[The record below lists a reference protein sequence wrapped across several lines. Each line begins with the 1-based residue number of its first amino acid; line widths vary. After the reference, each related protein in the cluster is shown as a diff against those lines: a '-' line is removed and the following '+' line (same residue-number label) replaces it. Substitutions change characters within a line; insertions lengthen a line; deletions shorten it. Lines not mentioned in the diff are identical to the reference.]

1 MTTAGRFIRR
11 VAMVGLPALLGVAAI
26 WAAGGLRQL
35 PAPTETTRQPTPV
48 RVITLAP
55 VDLVPRVSG
64 YGTVA
69 PVREWRAVARV
80 EGEVTHIAQPLAPGD
95 LVAAGSVLFRIDD
108 SDLKLDLA
116 GVDAQLAASE
126 LKDETLRA
134 SLALARS
141 DLDLM
146 NEDLSRQEQLATQ
159 GVVTQAALEATRR
172 QQLTARSK
180 VTELDSALKL
190 NAAEREVL
198 TTQRASLERAIG
210 FAEIRAPYDLR
221 VTELSADLGQYVSR
235 GQTLLAAEGTEA
247 VDIAAQFAI
256 GRIGPLLRQAGGGT
270 TVQDL
275 TAKVRLPAAD
285 HDVVWPATVVRMGDA
300 IDAATQS
307 APVIV
312 RVDDPQGQSVA
323 GQRPPLRRNMFV
335 AVELSVPQRQ
345 ALVVPLEAVRDGNAL
360 VVSAEGILEK
370 RAVET
375 GFVLDDIAVVS
386 KGLAPGDKLVV
397 TDPTIA
403 VPGMAAKPVE
413 DTVRKAEIAAAA
425 LGRAPGQ
432 AAGATP
438 IPGSGAGGGTGAG
451 KAKEAGQ

>member
-1 MTTAGRFIRR
+1 MM
-11 VAMVGLPALLGVAAI
+11 VAVPAVLGVAAI
-26 WAAGGLRQL
+26 WFAGNLRQL
-35 PAPTETTRQPTPV
+35 PAPTDTARQPTPV

-80 EGEVTHIAQPLAPGD
+80 EGAVTQIAQPLAPGD
-95 LVAAGSVLFRIDD
+95 MIAAGTLLFTIDD

-116 GVDAQLAASE
+116 GVDAQLAASN
-126 LKDETLRA
+126 LKDETLGA
-134 SLALARS
+134 SLALAQS

-146 NEDLSRQEQLATQ
+146 NDDLTRQERLATQ

-180 VTELDSALKL
+180 LTELDSALKL
-190 NAAEREVL
+190 NAAERAVL
-198 TTQRASLERAIG
+198 ATQRAALERAIG

-235 GQTLLAAEGTEA
+235 GQTLLAAEGTDA

-256 GRIGPLLRQAGGGT
+256 GRIGPMLRLVGGGA
-270 TVQDL
+270 TVPDL
-275 TAKVRLPAAD
+275 TAKVTLPASG
-285 HDVVWPATVVRMGDA
+285 HDVVWPATVVRMGEA
-300 IDAATQS
+300 IDPGTQS

-335 AVELSVPQRQ
+335 AVELSAPRQ
-345 ALVVPLEAVRDGNAL
+345 KALVVPLEAVRNGSAL
-360 VVSAEGILEK
+360 VVSADGILEK

-375 GFVLDDIAVVS
+375 GFVSGDITVVT

-403 VPGMAAKPVE
+403 VPGMAVKPVE
-413 DTVRKAEIAAAA
+413 DATRKAEIVAAA
-425 LGRAPGQ
+425 LGLAPG
-432 AAGATP
+432 AAP
-438 IPGSGAGGGTGAG
+438 KPGSGGGNGAG

>member
-11 VAMVGLPALLGVAAI
+11 VAMVGVPALLGVAAI

-116 GVDAQLAASE
+116 SVDAQLAASE

-198 TTQRASLERAIG
+198 TTQRTSLERAIG

-285 HDVVWPATVVRMGDA
+285 HDVVWPATVVRMGEA

-335 AVELSVPQRQ
+335 AVELSAPQRK
-345 ALVVPLEAVRDGNAL
+345 ALVVPLEAVRDGSAL

-375 GFVLDDIAVVS
+375 GFVLDDIAVVG

-413 DTVRKAEIAAAA
+413 DALRKAEIAAAA
-425 LGRAPGQ
+425 LGRTPDQ
-432 AAGATP
+432 TAGATP
-438 IPGSGAGGGTGAG
+438 KPGSGAGGGTGAG